1 MLREV
6 ESKHYMVPNPVAVSP
21 EANVFTVIALIE
33 AHTFPGPRAVVA
45 ASAAYRRTLFLGGGP
60 WKAIQFLTH

>member
-6 ESKHYMVPNPVAVSP
+6 ESKHYMVPNPVAISP
-21 EANVFTVIALIE
+21 E

-45 ASAAYRRTLFLGGGP
+45 AQQLIDVPF
-60 WKAIQFLTH
+60 F

>member
-6 ESKHYMVPNPVAVSP
+6 ESKHYMVPNPVAISP
-21 EANVFTVIALIE
+21 EANVFTVITLIE

-45 ASAAYRRTLFLGGGP
+45 AQQLIDVPF
-60 WKAIQFLTH
+60 F